1 MSDGFMAKSI
11 DRQIV
16 LPWSQVI
23 RISFNALRARFFR
36 SMITTSTLVLAAAF
50 LSYTFAV
57 YIILEGVWSAA
68 DSALQD
74 KILSAGF
81 TPADGHFGSTA
92 KDRWLVVLSLL
103 VCAVGIVNAQLMAVT
118 ERFREIGT
126 LKCLG
131 ALDRFVIKLFVLEAA
146 YQGLLG
152 GTAGSILG
160 VGTAVATLWMRF
172 GLPVLIHLPALDLTA
187 LLVKSSALAVGLSL
201 IGVMYPAWVAAR
213 MQPAIA
219 LRSEP

>member
-1 MSDGFMAKSI
+1 MAKSI

-36 SMITTSTLVLAAAF
+36 SMITTSSLILAVAF

-57 YIILEGVWSAA
+57 YAVLDGVWPEAA
-68 DSALQD
+68 PSLRD

-81 TPADGHFGSTA
+81 SPADGHFGTTA

-131 ALDRFVIKLFVLEAA
+131 ALDSFVIKLFVLEAA

-152 GTAGSILG
+152 GAAGSVLG
-160 VGTAVATLWMRF
+160 VGTAVATLWIRF
-172 GLPVLIHLPALDLTA
+172 GPFVITHLPTLNLGA
-187 LLVKSSALAVGLSL
+187 LLAKSSALAVGLSL
-201 IGVMYPAWVAAR
+201 MGVMYPAWVAAR

>member
-1 MSDGFMAKSI
+1 MAKTI

-16 LPWSQVI
+16 LPWRQVI
-23 RISFNALRARFFR
+23 RISFNALRARLFR
-36 SMITTSTLVLAAAF
+36 SMITTSTLVLAVAF

-57 YIILEGVWSAA
+57 YAVLEGLWPAA
-68 DSALQD
+68 DVALQD
-74 KILSAGF
+74 KILATGF
-81 TPADGHFGSTA
+81 TPTDGHFGTTA

-103 VCAVGIVNAQLMAVT
+103 VCTVGIINAQLMAVT

-131 ALDRFVIKLFVLEAA
+131 ALDSFVIKLFVLEAA
-146 YQGLLG
+146 YQGFLG
-152 GTAGSILG
+152 GAAGSVLG
-160 VGTAVATLWMRF
+160 VGTAVLTLWARF
-172 GLPVLIHLPALDLTA
+172 GFPVISHVPAVSLGVLF
-187 LLVKSSALAVGLSL
+187 VKSSALAVGLSL

>member
-1 MSDGFMAKSI
+1 MAKSI

-36 SMITTSTLVLAAAF
+36 SMITTSTLVLAVAF

-57 YIILEGVWSAA
+57 YAVLEGVWPAA
-68 DSALQD
+68 DPALQD

-81 TPADGHFGSTA
+81 TPQDGHFGSTA

-131 ALDRFVIKLFVLEAA
+131 ALDSFVIKLFVLEAA
-146 YQGLLG
+146 YQGVLG
-152 GTAGSILG
+152 GAAGSVLG
-160 VGTAVATLWMRF
+160 VGTAVVTLWARF
-172 GLPVLIHLPALDLTA
+172 GAPIITHLPAIGLGA
-187 LLVKSSALAVGLSL
+187 LLVKSSALAVALSL

>member
-1 MSDGFMAKSI
+1 MPKNI

-16 LPWSQVI
+16 LPWPQVL

-36 SMITTSTLVLAAAF
+36 SMITTASLVLAVAF
-50 LSYTFAV
+50 LAYTFAV
-57 YIILEGVWSAA
+57 YAVLEGTWSAA
-68 DSALQD
+68 SPTIQE

-81 TPADGHFGSTA
+81 IPTEGHFGSTA

-103 VCAVGIVNAQLMAVT
+103 VCTVGIINAQLMAVT

-131 ALDRFVIKLFVLEAA
+131 ALDSFVIKLFVLEAT
-146 YQGLLG
+146 YQGILG
-152 GTAGSILG
+152 GSIGSLLG
-160 VGTAVATLWMRF
+160 VGTAVVTLTARF
-172 GLPVLIHLPALDLTA
+172 GTVVLTHLPAVSLGFLV
-187 LLVKSSALAVGLSL
+187 VKSSALAVALSL

-213 MQPAIA
+213 MEPAMA

>member
-1 MSDGFMAKSI
+1 MTKSI
-11 DRQIV
+11 ERQIV

-36 SMITTSTLVLAAAF
+36 SMITTSTLVLAVAF

-57 YIILEGVWSAA
+57 YAVLEGVWPAA
-68 DSALQD
+68 DPALRDQ
-74 KILSAGF
+74 ILSAGYAP
-81 TPADGHFGSTA
+81 TDGHFGSTA

-131 ALDRFVIKLFVLEAA
+131 ALDSFVIKLVVLEAA
-146 YQGLLG
+146 YQGVMGGALG
-152 GTAGSILG
+152 SVLG
-160 VGTAVATLWMRF
+160 VGTAVATLWGRF
-172 GLPVLIHLPALDLTA
+172 GYVVLRHLPAASLGT
-187 LLVKSSALAVGLSL
+187 LLVKASALAVGLSL

>member
-1 MSDGFMAKSI
+1 MAKSI

-16 LPWSQVI
+16 LPWSQVL

-36 SMITTSTLVLAAAF
+36 SMITTSTLVLAVAF

-57 YIILEGVWSAA
+57 YAVLEGMWPAA
-68 DSALQD
+68 DPALQD
-74 KILSAGF
+74 RILSAGF
-81 TPADGHFGSTA
+81 APTDGHFGSTA

-131 ALDRFVIKLFVLEAA
+131 ALDSFVIKLFVLEAA
-146 YQGLLG
+146 YQGVLG
-152 GTAGSILG
+152 GAVGSVLG
-160 VGTAVATLWMRF
+160 VGTAVATLWARF
-172 GLPVLIHLPALDLTA
+172 GLIAITHAPALSLGA
-187 LLVKSSALAVGLSL
+187 LLAKSSALAVALSL